1 MRRVDWFL
9 AGIVAMFLMGAVA
22 VEASAWSLGGFMARR
37 AAAISDDGAI
47 SVRRLVNHLPATPM
61 LPGDPR

>member
-1 MRRVDWFL
+1 
-9 AGIVAMFLMGAVA
+9 MFLMGAAA
-22 VEASAWSLGGFMARR
+22 VEVSAWSLGGLMARR

-47 SVRRLVNHLPATPM
+47 SVRRLVNHLPTTPM